1 MTTMNLT
8 DFKFRNRVI
17 YRCYQ
22 TGEFTFRA
30 LGEIFTLSGNRI
42 SQIYY
47 RSVWRQKMRQRRE
60 QLSPNFL
67 DFPVDRLDI
76 SVKTYHALNVL
87 EVKCVGDVLNT
98 DDATFM
104 RHFNFGRR
112 SLNELKLS
120 VLEVAKKYKAIEVV
134 AI

>member
-76 SVKTYHALNVL
+76 SVRTYHALNVL
-87 EVKCVGDVLNT
+87 EVKCVEDVLNT

-112 SLNELKLS
+112 SLNDLKLA

-134 AI
+134 EI